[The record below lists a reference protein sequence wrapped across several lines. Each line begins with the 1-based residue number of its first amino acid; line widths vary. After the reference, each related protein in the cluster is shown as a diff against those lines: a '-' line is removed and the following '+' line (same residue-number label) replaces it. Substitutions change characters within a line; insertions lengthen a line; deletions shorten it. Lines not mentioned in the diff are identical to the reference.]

1 MEQSELVNELSAS
14 LAKAQL
20 EIKNPAKNATNPFLK
35 NRYADLGSC
44 LNAIRAVAAVNG
56 LAFVQTVEMLGDSV
70 SVSSQ
75 ISHSSGQWIRQT
87 AKTIVQNGGKNL
99 MQDVGSMS
107 TYLKRYQAQS
117 MWAISGDDDT
127 DAQEITATGIDERKA
142 AHIDA
147 LIVSTNSNK
156 TAFLQLYR
164 ITDIK
169 ELSEE
174 SYSKALKQLQQK
186 KAKQVK

>member
-1 MEQSELVNELSAS
+1 MEQSELINELSAS

-44 LNAIRAVAAVNG
+44 LNSIRAVAAVNG
-56 LAFVQTVEMLGDSV
+56 LAFVQSVEMLGDSV

-127 DAQEITATGIDERKA
+127 DAQEITTGGIDERKA

-156 TAFLQLYR
+156 TAFLQLYKVK
-164 ITDIK
+164 DIK
-169 ELSEE
+169 ELSED

>member
-1 MEQSELVNELSAS
+1 MEQSELINELSAS

-56 LAFVQTVEMLGDSV
+56 LAFVQSVEMLGDSV

-127 DAQEITATGIDERKA
+127 DAQEITTKGIDERKA

-156 TAFLQLYR
+156 TAFLQLYKVK
-164 ITDIK
+164 DIK
-169 ELSEE
+169 ELSED

>member
-127 DAQEITATGIDERKA
+127 DAQEITNTGIDERKA

>member
-1 MEQSELVNELSAS
+1 MKQSELINELSAA

-56 LAFVQTVEMLGDSV
+56 LAFVQSVEMFADSI
-70 SVSSQ
+70 SISSQ
-75 ISHSSGQWIRQT
+75 ISHSSGQWISQT
-87 AKTIVQNGGKNL
+87 ATAVIQAGGKNL

-127 DAQEITATGIDERKA
+127 DAQEITTGGIDERKA

-156 TAFLQLYR
+156 TAFLQLYKVKEL
-164 ITDIK
+164 K
-169 ELSEE
+169 ELSED

>member
-1 MEQSELVNELSAS
+1 MKQSEIINELSAA

-44 LNAIRAVAAVNG
+44 LNSIRAVAAVNG
-56 LAFVQTVEMLGDSV
+56 LAFVQSVEMFADSI
-70 SVSSQ
+70 SISSQ

-87 AKTIVQNGGKNL
+87 AVAVIQAGGKNL

-127 DAQEITATGIDERKA
+127 DAQEITTGGIDERKA

-156 TAFLQLYR
+156 TAFLQLYKVK
-164 ITDIK
+164 DIK
-169 ELSEE
+169 ELSED

>member
-1 MEQSELVNELSAS
+1 MEQSELINELSAS

-56 LAFVQTVEMLGDSV
+56 LAFVQSVEMLGDSV

-127 DAQEITATGIDERKA
+127 DAQEITTGGIDERKA

-156 TAFLQLYR
+156 TAFLQLYKVKEL
-164 ITDIK
+164 K
-169 ELSEE
+169 ELSED

>member
-1 MEQSELVNELSAS
+1 MKQSELINELSAA

-56 LAFVQTVEMLGDSV
+56 LAFVQSVEMFADSI
-70 SVSSQ
+70 SISSQ
-75 ISHSSGQWIRQT
+75 ISHSSGQWISQT
-87 AKTIVQNGGKNL
+87 ATAVIQAGGKNL

-127 DAQEITATGIDERKA
+127 DAQEITARGIDERKA

-147 LIVSTNSNK
+147 LIVSTSSNK
-156 TAFLQLYR
+156 TAFLELYKVKEL
-164 ITDIK
+164 K
-169 ELSEE
+169 ELSED

>member
-1 MEQSELVNELSAS
+1 
-14 LAKAQL
+14 
-20 EIKNPAKNATNPFLK
+20 
-35 NRYADLGSC
+35 
-44 LNAIRAVAAVNG
+44 
-56 LAFVQTVEMLGDSV
+56 MLGDSV

-127 DAQEITATGIDERKA
+127 DAQEITTGGIDERKA

-156 TAFLQLYR
+156 TAFLQLYKVK
-164 ITDIK
+164 DIK
-169 ELSEE
+169 ELSED

>member
-1 MEQSELVNELSAS
+1 MKQSELINELSAA

-56 LAFVQTVEMLGDSV
+56 LAFVQSVEMFGDSI
-70 SVSSQ
+70 SISSQ
-75 ISHSSGQWIRQT
+75 ISHSSGQWIRQMAT
-87 AKTIVQNGGKNL
+87 TGVQGGGKNL

-127 DAQEITATGIDERKA
+127 DAQEITTGGIDERKA

-156 TAFLQLYR
+156 TAFLELYKVKEL
-164 ITDIK
+164 K
-169 ELSEE
+169 ELSED

>member
-1 MEQSELVNELSAS
+1 MKQSELINELSAA

-56 LAFVQTVEMLGDSV
+56 LAFVQSVEMFGDSI
-70 SVSSQ
+70 SISSQ
-75 ISHSSGQWIRQT
+75 ISHSSGQWIRQMAT
-87 AKTIVQNGGKNL
+87 TGVQGGGKNL

-127 DAQEITATGIDERKA
+127 DAQEITTGGIDERKA

-156 TAFLQLYR
+156 TAFLQLYKVKEL
-164 ITDIK
+164 K
-169 ELSEE
+169 ELSED

>member
-1 MEQSELVNELSAS
+1 MKQSELINELSAA

-56 LAFVQTVEMLGDSV
+56 LAFVQSVEMCADSI
-70 SVSSQ
+70 SISSQ
-75 ISHSSGQWIRQT
+75 ISHSSGQWISQT
-87 AKTIVQNGGKNL
+87 ATAVIQAGGKNL

-127 DAQEITATGIDERKA
+127 DAQEITTRGIDERKA

-156 TAFLQLYR
+156 TAFLELYKVKEL
-164 ITDIK
+164 K
-169 ELSEE
+169 ELSED

>member
-1 MEQSELVNELSAS
+1 MEQSELINELSAS

-56 LAFVQTVEMLGDSV
+56 LAFVQSVEMLGDSV

-127 DAQEITATGIDERKA
+127 DAQEITTGGIDERKA

-156 TAFLQLYR
+156 TAFLQLYKVK
-164 ITDIK
+164 DIK
-169 ELSEE
+169 ELSED

>member
-1 MEQSELVNELSAS
+1 MEQSESINELSAS

-44 LNAIRAVAAVNG
+44 LNSIRAVAAVNG
-56 LAFVQTVEMLGDSV
+56 LAFVQSVEMLGDSV

-127 DAQEITATGIDERKA
+127 DAQEITTKGIDERKA

-156 TAFLQLYR
+156 TAFLQLYKVKEL
-164 ITDIK
+164 K
-169 ELSEE
+169 ELSED

>member
-1 MEQSELVNELSAS
+1 MEQSELINELSAS

-56 LAFVQTVEMLGDSV
+56 LAFVQSVEMLGDSV

-127 DAQEITATGIDERKA
+127 DAQEITTNGIDERKA

-156 TAFLQLYR
+156 TAFLQLYKVKEL
-164 ITDIK
+164 K
-169 ELSEE
+169 ELSED

>member
-1 MEQSELVNELSAS
+1 MKQSELINELSAA

-56 LAFVQTVEMLGDSV
+56 LAFVQSVEMFADSI
-70 SVSSQ
+70 SISSQ
-75 ISHSSGQWIRQT
+75 ISHSSGQWISQT
-87 AKTIVQNGGKNL
+87 ATAVIQAGGKNL

-127 DAQEITATGIDERKA
+127 DAQEITTRGIDERKA

-147 LIVSTNSNK
+147 LILSTNSNK
-156 TAFLQLYR
+156 TAFLELYKVKEL
-164 ITDIK
+164 K
-169 ELSEE
+169 ELSED

>member
-1 MEQSELVNELSAS
+1 MEQSELINELSAS

-56 LAFVQTVEMLGDSV
+56 LAFVQSVEMLGDSV

-127 DAQEITATGIDERKA
+127 DAQEITTKGIDERKA

-156 TAFLQLYR
+156 TAFLELYKVKEL
-164 ITDIK
+164 K
-169 ELSEE
+169 ELSED

>member
-56 LAFVQTVEMLGDSV
+56 LAFVQTCEMLGDSV

>member
-1 MEQSELVNELSAS
+1 MEQSEQINELSAS
-14 LAKAQL
+14 LAKSQL

-56 LAFVQTVEMLGDSV
+56 LAFVQSVEMFGESI
-70 SVSSQ
+70 SISSQ

-87 AKTIVQNGGKNL
+87 ATAVVQAGGKNL

-127 DAQEITATGIDERKA
+127 DAQEINTTGIDERKA

-156 TAFLQLYR
+156 TAFLQLYKVKEL
-164 ITDIK
+164 K
-169 ELSEE
+169 ELSED

>member
-1 MEQSELVNELSAS
+1 MKQSELINELSAA

-56 LAFVQTVEMLGDSV
+56 LAFVQSVEMFGDSI
-70 SVSSQ
+70 SISSQ
-75 ISHSSGQWIRQT
+75 ISHSSGQWIRQMAT
-87 AKTIVQNGGKNL
+87 TGVQGGGKNL

-127 DAQEITATGIDERKA
+127 DAQEITTGGIDERKA

-156 TAFLQLYR
+156 TAFLQLYKVKEL
-164 ITDIK
+164 K
-169 ELSEE
+169 ELSED

-186 KAKQVK
+186 KAKQAK

>member
-1 MEQSELVNELSAS
+1 MKQSELINELSAA

-56 LAFVQTVEMLGDSV
+56 LAFVQSVEMFADSI
-70 SVSSQ
+70 SISSQ
-75 ISHSSGQWIRQT
+75 ISHSSGQWISQT
-87 AKTIVQNGGKNL
+87 ATAVIQAGGKNL

-127 DAQEITATGIDERKA
+127 DAQEITTRGIDERKA

-156 TAFLQLYR
+156 TAFLELYKVNEL
-164 ITDIK
+164 K
-169 ELSEE
+169 ELSED

>member
-1 MEQSELVNELSAS
+1 
-14 LAKAQL
+14 
-20 EIKNPAKNATNPFLK
+20 
-35 NRYADLGSC
+35 
-44 LNAIRAVAAVNG
+44 
-56 LAFVQTVEMLGDSV
+56 
-70 SVSSQ
+70 
-75 ISHSSGQWIRQT
+75 
-87 AKTIVQNGGKNL
+87 

-127 DAQEITATGIDERKA
+127 DAQEITTTGIDERKA

>member
-1 MEQSELVNELSAS
+1 MEQSEQINELSAS

-56 LAFVQTVEMLGDSV
+56 LAFVQSVEMFGESI
-70 SVSSQ
+70 SISSQ

-87 AKTIVQNGGKNL
+87 ATAVVQAGGKNL

-127 DAQEITATGIDERKA
+127 DAQEINTTGIDERKA

-156 TAFLQLYR
+156 TAFLQLYKVKEL
-164 ITDIK
+164 K
-169 ELSEE
+169 ELSED

>member
-1 MEQSELVNELSAS
+1 MEQSESINELSAS

-56 LAFVQTVEMLGDSV
+56 LAFVQSVEMLGDSV

-127 DAQEITATGIDERKA
+127 DAQEITTKGIDERKA

-156 TAFLQLYR
+156 TAFLQLYKVK
-164 ITDIK
+164 DIK
-169 ELSEE
+169 ELSED

>member
-1 MEQSELVNELSAS
+1 MKQSELINELSAA

-56 LAFVQTVEMLGDSV
+56 LAFVQSVEMFADSI
-70 SVSSQ
+70 SISSQ
-75 ISHSSGQWIRQT
+75 ISHSSGQWISQT
-87 AKTIVQNGGKNL
+87 AVAVIQAGGKNL

-127 DAQEITATGIDERKA
+127 DAQEITTKGIDERKA

-156 TAFLQLYR
+156 TAFLELYKVKEL
-164 ITDIK
+164 K
-169 ELSEE
+169 ELSED

>member
-1 MEQSELVNELSAS
+1 MEQSESINELSAS

-44 LNAIRAVAAVNG
+44 LNSIRAVAAVNG
-56 LAFVQTVEMLGDSV
+56 LAFVQSVEMLGDSV

-127 DAQEITATGIDERKA
+127 DAQEITTGGIDERKA

-156 TAFLQLYR
+156 TAFLQLYKVK
-164 ITDIK
+164 DIK
-169 ELSEE
+169 ELSED

>member
-1 MEQSELVNELSAS
+1 MEQSELINELSAS

-56 LAFVQTVEMLGDSV
+56 LAFVQSVEMLGDSV

-127 DAQEITATGIDERKA
+127 DAQEITTNGIDERKA

-156 TAFLQLYR
+156 TAFLQLYKVK
-164 ITDIK
+164 DIK
-169 ELSEE
+169 ELSED

>member
-1 MEQSELVNELSAS
+1 MKQSELINELSAA

-56 LAFVQTVEMLGDSV
+56 LAFVQSVEMFADSI
-70 SVSSQ
+70 SISSQ
-75 ISHSSGQWIRQT
+75 ISHSSGQWISQT
-87 AKTIVQNGGKNL
+87 ATAVIQAGGKNL

-127 DAQEITATGIDERKA
+127 DAQEITISGIDEKKA

-147 LIVSTNSNK
+147 LIVSTDSNK
-156 TAFLQLYR
+156 TAFFKLYKVSKTR
-164 ITDIK
+164 
-169 ELSEE
+169 ELSEDN
-174 SYSKALKQLQQK
+174 YNKAVKQLQQK
-186 KAKQVK
+186 KKQQIK

>member
-1 MEQSELVNELSAS
+1 MKQSELINELSAA

-56 LAFVQTVEMLGDSV
+56 LAFVQSVEMFADSI
-70 SVSSQ
+70 SISSQ
-75 ISHSSGQWIRQT
+75 ISHSSGQWISQT
-87 AKTIVQNGGKNL
+87 ATAVIQAGGKNL

-127 DAQEITATGIDERKA
+127 DAQEITTRGIDERKA

-156 TAFLQLYR
+156 TAFLELYKVKEL
-164 ITDIK
+164 K
-169 ELSEE
+169 ELSED

>member
-127 DAQEITATGIDERKA
+127 DAQEITTTGIDERKA

-174 SYSKALKQLQQK
+174 SYSKALKQLQ
-186 KAKQVK
+186 

>member
-1 MEQSELVNELSAS
+1 MKQSELINELSAA

-56 LAFVQTVEMLGDSV
+56 LAFVQSVEMFADSI
-70 SVSSQ
+70 SISSQ
-75 ISHSSGQWIRQT
+75 ISHSSGQWISQT
-87 AKTIVQNGGKNL
+87 AVAVIQAGGKNL

-127 DAQEITATGIDERKA
+127 DAQEITTKGIDERKA
-142 AHIDA
+142 AHIEA

-156 TAFLQLYR
+156 TAFLELYKVKEL
-164 ITDIK
+164 K
-169 ELSEE
+169 ELSED

>member
-1 MEQSELVNELSAS
+1 MEQSEQINELSAS

-56 LAFVQTVEMLGDSV
+56 LAFVQSVEMFGDSI
-70 SVSSQ
+70 SISSQ

-87 AKTIVQNGGKNL
+87 ATAVVQAGGKNL

-127 DAQEITATGIDERKA
+127 DAQEINTTGIDERKA

-156 TAFLQLYR
+156 TAFLQLYKVKEL
-164 ITDIK
+164 K
-169 ELSEE
+169 ELSED

>member
-1 MEQSELVNELSAS
+1 MEQSELINELSAS

-44 LNAIRAVAAVNG
+44 LNSIRAVAAVNG
-56 LAFVQTVEMLGDSV
+56 LAFVQSVEMLGDSV

-127 DAQEITATGIDERKA
+127 DAQEITTGGIDERKA

-147 LIVSTNSNK
+147 LIVATSSNK
-156 TAFLQLYR
+156 TAFLQLYKVK
-164 ITDIK
+164 DIK
-169 ELSEE
+169 ELSED

>member
-127 DAQEITATGIDERKA
+127 DAQEITTTGIDERKA

>member
-1 MEQSELVNELSAS
+1 MKQSELINELSAA

-127 DAQEITATGIDERKA
+127 DAQEITTTGIDERKA